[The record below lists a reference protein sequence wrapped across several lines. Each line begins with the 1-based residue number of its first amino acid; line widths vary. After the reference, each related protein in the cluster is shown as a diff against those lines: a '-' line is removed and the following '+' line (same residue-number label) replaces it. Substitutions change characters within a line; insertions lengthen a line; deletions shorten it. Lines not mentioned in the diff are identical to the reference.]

1 MPNTHFLFLS
11 FIGAVARKVDH
22 SDRESYDTLE
32 LFDTKSHLRHKVKDV
47 LQASADAPCFF
58 PTPVTVGDSKYVDG
72 GVGGNCPLAQ
82 AIPRLKQIY
91 ANSEFNSAL
100 SIAPPRFAIGK
111 YAENAVLIVLCEN
124 IAFKQTCYLCVA
136 SKQG

>member
-1 MPNTHFLFLS
+1 MHCRYKSLSIYFAQRRRMPNTHFLFLS

-111 YAENAVLIVLCEN
+111 
-124 IAFKQTCYLCVA
+124 
-136 SKQG
+136 